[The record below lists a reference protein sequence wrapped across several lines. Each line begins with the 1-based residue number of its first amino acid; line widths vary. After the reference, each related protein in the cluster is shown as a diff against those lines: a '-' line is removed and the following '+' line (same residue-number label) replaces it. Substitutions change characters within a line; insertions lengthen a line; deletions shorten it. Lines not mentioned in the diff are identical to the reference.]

1 MAGINAVAAAVV
13 TSREDRRLRYI
24 DSLRAIAA
32 ILVLWVH
39 VSEKFKDVAS
49 VGSGWVHELTRPI
62 NAGRLGVV
70 LFFAISGFVIPF
82 SIKLAHRYPVREF
95 LVTRFFRLYP
105 AYWLSIPL
113 GVVTT
118 YWIWKIPMPASA
130 ILVNFTM
137 LEYLFDVPP
146 AIGLYWTLAFE
157 FVFYVCCALLVLTGN
172 ITRYRRI
179 GALALGL
186 VLLHIAIVPLSHGS
200 LYSFSFWPLNLG
212 VMFWGTLYRAEML
225 GLATG
230 MFERVCLWGTAFAIV
245 VVYPLFFAHYV
256 GIAYMH
262 TIPYS
267 IAILL
272 FIAGTRVV
280 RLEFPP
286 LPWLGL
292 ISYSIYLF
300 HPVVFN
306 TLLRIIRST
315 PPDAWLTHWHL
326 GAYVVAVL
334 LLTILFAALIYYAVE
349 RPSIRLGRRLAK
361 RWFGEPD
368 AVAAPTVV
376 TTA

>member
-1 MAGINAVAAAVV
+1 LP
-13 TSREDRRLRYI
+13 SRDDRRLRYI

-32 ILVLWVH
+32 MLVVWVH
-39 VSEKFKDVAS
+39 VSEKFKGFAAAGTD
-49 VGSGWVHELTRPI
+49 WVYALTRPI

-70 LFFAISGFVIPF
+70 LFFAISGFVVPF

-118 YWIWKIPMPASA
+118 YWIWNIPYPTSA
-130 ILVNFTM
+130 FLFNFTM

-157 FVFYVCCALLVLTGN
+157 LVFYVCCALLVLTGY
-172 ITRYRRI
+172 ITRYRHV

-186 VLLHIAIVPLSHGS
+186 VLLHIALARFVPGS
-200 LYSFSFWPLNLG
+200 YSASIWPLNLG
-212 VMFWGTLYRAEML
+212 VMFWGALCRAEML

-230 MFERVCLWGTAFAIV
+230 FFERACLWGTAFVIV
-245 VVYPLFFAHYV
+245 VCYPLFFARYI

-262 TIPYS
+262 TLPYS
-267 IAILL
+267 IAIVL
-272 FIAGTRVV
+272 FIVGTRLV

-292 ISYSIYLF
+292 VSYSIYLF

-306 TLLRIIRST
+306 TLLRVVASSPRDS
-315 PPDAWLTHWHL
+315 WLRQWHL
-326 GAYVVAVL
+326 GAYVGVVL
-334 LLTILFAALIYYAVE
+334 LLTIAVAALIYYTIE
-349 RPSIRLGRRLAK
+349 RPSIRLGRSLAK
-361 RWFGEPD
+361 RWFGESGAVSAPAP
-368 AVAAPTVV
+368 AVAAP
-376 TTA
+376 

>member
-1 MAGINAVAAAVV
+1 M

-32 ILVLWVH
+32 MLVLWVH
-39 VSEKFKDVAS
+39 VSEKFKDVAAA
-49 VGSGWVHELTRPI
+49 GTGWVHELTRPI

-82 SIKLAHRYPVREF
+82 SIKLAHQYPVREF

-113 GVVTT
+113 GVITT
-118 YWIWKIPMPASA
+118 YWIWEIPYPVSA
-130 ILVNFTM
+130 FLVNFTM

-186 VLLHIAIVPLSHGS
+186 VLLPMAMVPLSHGS
-200 LYSFSFWPLNLG
+200 LYNFSFWPLNLG

-225 GLATG
+225 GVASGL
-230 MFERVCLWGTAFAIV
+230 FERACLWGTAFAIV
-245 VVYPLFFAHYV
+245 VVYPLFFAFYV
-256 GIAYMH
+256 GVPYQN

-267 IAILL
+267 LAILV
-272 FIAGTRVV
+272 FIAGTRIV
-280 RLEFPP
+280 RLEFAP

-306 TLLRIIRST
+306 TLLRIVRAT
-315 PPDAWLTHWHL
+315 PSDGWLWHWHL
-326 GAYVVAVL
+326 GAYVAAVL
-334 LLTILFAALIYYAVE
+334 VLTIGVAALIYYAVE
-349 RPSIRLGRRLAK
+349 RPSIRLGRRVAK
-361 RWFGEPD
+361 RWFDEPEPS
-368 AVAAPTVV
+368 ATPAVV
-376 TTA
+376 TPA

>member
-1 MAGINAVAAAVV
+1 VP
-13 TSREDRRLRYI
+13 SREDRRLRYI

-39 VSEKFKDVAS
+39 VSEKFKDVATP
-49 VGSGWVHELTRPI
+49 GSGWVHELTRPI

-82 SIKLAHRYPVREF
+82 SIKLMHRYPVREF

-113 GVVTT
+113 GVITSA
-118 YWIWKIPMPASA
+118 WIWGGSFSLGEFA
-130 ILVNFTM
+130 VNLTM
-137 LEYLFDVPP
+137 LEYLFDVRP

-186 VLLHIAIVPLSHGS
+186 VLVHIAMVPLSHGS
-200 LYSFSFWPLNLG
+200 LYNFSFWPLNLG

-225 GLATG
+225 GLANG
-230 MFERVCLWGTAFAIV
+230 LFERACLWGTAFAVV
-245 VVYPLFFAHYV
+245 VVYPLFFALYV

-262 TIPYS
+262 TLPYS

-272 FIAGTRVV
+272 FIVGTRVV
-280 RLEFPP
+280 RLEFAP

-306 TLLRIIRST
+306 TLLRIVRAT
-315 PPDAWLTHWHL
+315 PRDTWLWHWHL

-334 LLTILFAALIYYAVE
+334 LLTIAVAALIYYAVE
-349 RPSIRLGRRLAK
+349 RPSIRLGRRLAR

-368 AVAAPTVV
+368 PVATPAVATMA
-376 TTA
+376 

>member
-1 MAGINAVAAAVV
+1 VQ
-13 TSREDRRLRYI
+13 SREDRRLRYI

-32 ILVLWVH
+32 MLVLWVH
-39 VSEKFKDVAS
+39 VTEKYKDIAAP
-49 VGSGWVHELTRPI
+49 GSGWVDELTRPI

-95 LVTRFFRLYP
+95 AVTRFFRLYP
-105 AYWLSIPL
+105 AYWLSIPF
-113 GVVTT
+113 GVVTSA
-118 YWIWKIPMPASA
+118 WIWGGSFSPSEFA
-130 ILVNFTM
+130 VNLTM
-137 LEYLFDVPP
+137 LEYIFDVRP

-179 GALALGL
+179 GGLALGL
-186 VLLHIAIVPLSHGS
+186 VVLHIAMVPLSHGS
-200 LYSFSFWPLNLG
+200 LYIASFWPLNLG

-230 MFERVCLWGTAFAIV
+230 LFERACLWGTALVIV
-245 VVYPLFFAHYV
+245 VAYPLFFALYV

-272 FIAGTRVV
+272 FIIGTRFV
-280 RLEFPP
+280 RLELAP

-306 TLLRIIRST
+306 SALWVVQKMPSA
-315 PPDAWLTHWHL
+315 AWLRGWHL
-326 GAYVVAVL
+326 AWYVLGVL
-334 LLTILFAALIYYAVE
+334 LLTIAVAALVYYLVE

-361 RWFGEPD
+361 RWFDEPD
-368 AVAAPTVV
+368 QPPAHSAATL
-376 TTA
+376 A

>member
-1 MAGINAVAAAVV
+1 M
-13 TSREDRRLRYI
+13 
-24 DSLRAIAA
+24 
-32 ILVLWVH
+32 LVLWVH
-39 VSEKFKDVAS
+39 VSEKFKDIAAA
-49 VGSGWVHELTRPI
+49 GTGWVHELTKPI

-118 YWIWKIPMPASA
+118 YWIWKIPMPTSA

-186 VLLHIAIVPLSHGS
+186 VLLHIAMVPLSHGS
-200 LYSFSFWPLNLG
+200 LYNFSFWPLNLG

-230 MFERVCLWGTAFAIV
+230 LFERACLWGTVFAIV
-245 VVYPLFFAHYV
+245 VVYPLFFALYV

-280 RLEFPP
+280 RLKLPP

-306 TLLRIIRST
+306 SLLWIVKT
-315 PPDAWLTHWHL
+315 MPGAGWLRGWHL
-326 GAYVVAVL
+326 AWYVLAVL
-334 LLTILFAALIYYAVE
+334 LLTIAFAALVYYLVE
-349 RPSIRLGRRLAK
+349 RPSIRLGRHLAK

-368 AVAAPTVV
+368 PAPAPAVATMA
-376 TTA
+376 

>member
-1 MAGINAVAAAVV
+1 VQA
-13 TSREDRRLRYI
+13 RQERRLRYI

-32 ILVLWVH
+32 MLVLWVH
-39 VSEKFKDVAS
+39 VSEKFKNIAAPDT
-49 VGSGWVHELTRPI
+49 GWVHELTLPI

-82 SIKLAHRYPVREF
+82 SIKLSHRYPVREF

-113 GVVTT
+113 GVLTT
-118 YWIWKIPMPASA
+118 YWIWKIPMSMSA

-137 LEYLFDVPP
+137 IEYLFDVPP

-186 VLLHIAIVPLSHGS
+186 VLLHMAMVPLSHRS
-200 LYSFSFWPLNLG
+200 MYSASFWPLNLG

-225 GLATG
+225 GLASG
-230 MFERVCLWGTAFAIV
+230 LFERACLWGTAFAIV
-245 VVYPLFFAHYV
+245 VIYPLFFASYV
-256 GIAYMH
+256 GIAHMH

-272 FIAGTRVV
+272 FIVGTRVI

-306 TLLRIIRST
+306 SALWVAKSL
-315 PPDAWLTHWHL
+315 PDAAWLRGWHL
-326 GAYVVAVL
+326 GAYVLGVL
-334 LLTILFAALIYYAVE
+334 VVTIAFSALVYAFVE
-349 RPSIRLGRRLAK
+349 RPSIRLGRRLAT
-361 RWFGEPD
+361 RWFGEGGP
-368 AVAAPTVV
+368 APSQPVATIA
-376 TTA
+376 

>member
-1 MAGINAVAAAVV
+1 MDTDPARGTVV
-13 TSREDRRLRYI
+13 QSREDRRLRYI

-32 ILVLWVH
+32 MLVLWVH
-39 VSEKFKDVAS
+39 VSELFKTVAS
-49 VGSGWVHELTRPI
+49 AGSGWVHALTVPI

-105 AYWLSIPL
+105 AYWLSVPL

-118 YWIWKIPMPASA
+118 YWIWKIPYPASA
-130 ILVNFTM
+130 FFVNLTM

-186 VLLHIAIVPLSHGS
+186 VLLHIAMVPLSHGS
-200 LYSFSFWPLNLG
+200 LYGTSFWPLNLG

-225 GLATG
+225 GLANG
-230 MFERVCLWGTAFAIV
+230 LFERACLWGTAFAIV
-245 VVYPLFFAHYV
+245 VVYPLFFALYV
-256 GIAYMH
+256 GIPYPN

-267 IAILL
+267 LAILL

-280 RLEFPP
+280 RLEFAP

-306 TLLRIIRST
+306 PVLRFIRST
-315 PPDAWLTHWHL
+315 PADGWLWHWHL
-326 GAYVVAVL
+326 AAYVVAVL
-334 LLTILFAALIYYAVE
+334 LLTIAVAALVYYAVE
-349 RPSIRLGRRLAK
+349 RPSIRLGRRLAR
-361 RWFGEPD
+361 RWFGESDPVATP
-368 AVAAPTVV
+368 AVATMA
-376 TTA
+376 

>member
-1 MAGINAVAAAVV
+1 MQ
-13 TSREDRRLRYI
+13 SREDRRLRYI
-24 DSLRAIAA
+24 DSLRALAA
-32 ILVLWVH
+32 VLVLWVH
-39 VSEKFKDVAS
+39 VSEKFRDVAAP
-49 VGSGWVHELTRPI
+49 GTLWVHELTKPI

-118 YWIWKIPMPASA
+118 YWIWKIPYPTTAF
-130 ILVNFTM
+130 LFNFTM
-137 LEYLFDVPP
+137 LEYFFDVPA

-179 GALALGL
+179 GALAFGL
-186 VLLHIAIVPLSHGS
+186 VLLHIALARFVPGA
-200 LYSFSFWPLNLG
+200 YNASFWPLNIG
-212 VMFWGTLYRAEML
+212 IMFWGTLYRAEML
-225 GLATG
+225 GLAKSL
-230 MFERVCLWGTAFAIV
+230 FEQICLWGTAFAII
-245 VVYPLFFAHYV
+245 VVYPLFFARYI
-256 GIAYMH
+256 GIPYMH
-262 TIPYS
+262 TLPYS

-272 FIAGTRVV
+272 FIVGTRLV

-292 ISYSIYLF
+292 VSYSIYLF

-306 TLLRIIRST
+306 TLLRIVVSSPRDS
-315 PPDAWLTHWHL
+315 WLRHWHL
-326 GAYVVAVL
+326 GAYVGVVL
-334 LLTILFAALIYYAVE
+334 VLTIGVAALIYYTIE
-349 RPSIRLGRRLAK
+349 RPSVRLGRRLAK
-361 RWFGEPD
+361 RWFGESDAASAPAP
-368 AVAAPTVV
+368 AVAAT
-376 TTA
+376 

>member
-1 MAGINAVAAAVV
+1 MGTSPPGDRVV
-13 TSREDRRLRYI
+13 QSREDRRLHYV

-32 ILVLWVH
+32 MLVLWVH
-39 VSEKFKDVAS
+39 VSEQFKGIAAS
-49 VGSGWVHELTRPI
+49 GTGWVHELTLPI

-82 SIKLAHRYPVREF
+82 SIKLTHRYPVREF

-118 YWIWKIPMPASA
+118 YWIWKLPFTASA
-130 ILVNFTM
+130 FFVNLTM
-137 LEYLFDVPP
+137 LAYLVDVPP

-172 ITRYRRI
+172 ITRYGRI

-186 VLLHIAIVPLSHGS
+186 VLIHIAMVPLSHTK
-200 LYSFSFWPLNLG
+200 LYSVSFWPLNLG
-212 VMFWGTLYRAEML
+212 IMFWGTLYRAEML
-225 GLATG
+225 GLANG
-230 MFERVCLWGTAFAIV
+230 LFERACLWGTAFVLIV
-245 VVYPLFFAHYV
+245 AYPLYFARFV
-256 GIAYMH
+256 GVPYMN

-272 FIAGTRVV
+272 FIVGTRLV

-306 TLLRIIRST
+306 TMLRVAKSAPGAALRG
-315 PPDAWLTHWHL
+315 WHL
-326 GAYVVAVL
+326 AWYVIGVL
-334 LLTILFAALIYYAVE
+334 LLTIAFSALVYYLVE

-361 RWFGEPD
+361 RWFGDAEP
-368 AVAAPTVV
+368 APTAAAA
-376 TTA
+376 TMA